1 MADNEDE
8 KKADD
13 NNEDVQYLLISAAMR
28 GDQKDIKELLS
39 NSEVDINAVD
49 EKGNS
54 ALHWAAYV

>member
-1 MADNEDE
+1 MADHEDE

-13 NNEDVQYLLISAAMR
+13 NIDDAQYQLISAAMR
-28 GDQKDIKELLS
+28 GDQQEIKDLLT
-39 NSEVDINAVD
+39 NPDIDINAVD